1 MLDMKQHVS
10 STESVHESLVQSHW
24 INVDPT
30 TPRGEV
36 VGFRTMTDSHNT
48 HTYNTHVPDTADT
61 VTHGWVQ
68 TVCLMQ
74 GSVGDHSYATR
85 WLPWVS
91 DSDGDNPNRI
101 SIRVINS
108 ITTVI
113 RVVNPS
119 RVVIR
124 VIRGSFLHKLTKVN
138 RAAQPMITMNT
149 IGDDFGRERGSKNDI
164 FSNIILTSDDI
175 HICDICIDSP
185 YKHHIWPMIA

>member
-1 MLDMKQHVS
+1 MCRPRSQFTRAWYSPTELMLIQQRQEVKWWFFGPWLIHTKQ
-10 STESVHESLVQSHW
+10 
-24 INVDPT
+24 
-30 TPRGEV
+30 
-36 VGFRTMTDSHNT
+36 NT
-48 HTYNTHVPDTADT
+48 HNTHVPDTADT

-74 GSVGDHSYATR
+74 GSVGDHSCATR

-113 RVVNPS
+113 RVANPS

-138 RAAQPMITMNT
+138 RAAQPMIAMNT
-149 IGDDFGRERGSKNDI
+149 IGDDLGRERGSKNDI
-164 FSNIILTSDDI
+164 VSNIILTSDDI